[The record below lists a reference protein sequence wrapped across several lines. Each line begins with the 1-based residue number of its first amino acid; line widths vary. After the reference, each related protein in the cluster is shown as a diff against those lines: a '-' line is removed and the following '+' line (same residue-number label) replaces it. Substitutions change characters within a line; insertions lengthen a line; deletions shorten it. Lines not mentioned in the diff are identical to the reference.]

1 MSKTE
6 HPASGATP
14 EARAASLRAA
24 LNRYAHEYYVLDQ
37 PSVPDAEYDRL
48 YRALE
53 ALEAEHPEL
62 RTPDSPTLRVGGAVL
77 PEFAPVRHVVP
88 MLSIRTETDT
98 TADGALAF
106 DASVRRELG
115 LAESDPP
122 IEYAAELKFDG
133 LAINLRYE
141 QGFLVQ
147 AATRGDGATG
157 EDVTQNIRTIR
168 QIPLGLRPVDGT
180 VPDVLEVRGEVYM
193 RRDDFERLN
202 ARQRER
208 GEKTFVNPRNT
219 AAGAVRQL
227 DPKMAAERPLS
238 FFAYGLGEAAGWSG
252 MPETHSGMLD
262 ALVALGFPVSKE
274 RAAVMGGEGLVQF
287 HAAIGAKRDSLP
299 FDIDGVVYK
308 VNALALQRELGFRT
322 REPRWAVAHK
332 YPAQEAL
339 TTVESIGVQVGRTG
353 AITPVARLA
362 PVFVGGVTVTN
373 ATLHNEDEVR
383 RKDVRVGDTV
393 IVRRAGDVIPEV
405 VAVVLERRPM
415 EDVPG
420 GDLFNPAQ
428 QPKYPPFELPKSCPV
443 CGSHVVREEGEA
455 VARCSGGLFCSAQRK
470 EAIRHFAGRRMMD
483 IEGLGERYIDN
494 LVELEYVHG
503 IADLYRLTLDAFL
516 EMKRRAD
523 ERDGVT
529 PETVAAG
536 KIATKWAE
544 NLLAGIQ
551 ASKTPPLARFLF
563 ALGIRHVGESTAKTL
578 ADWLGSLAVIRRA
591 PAPLLLT
598 LPDVG
603 ATVAEAI
610 ADFFDEP
617 KNQQA
622 LDALLAAGVAP
633 QGEHPPSA
641 KLRSQLEPAELYAVL
656 GVPKLTAT
664 RSKQLATLV
673 PTLAQLTT
681 ADAAQLEGLPAEVS
695 ASLLDWL
702 EADGHRARLAQLDAL
717 RAELLAA
724 MPAETAEEG
733 ALSGKTVVL
742 TGTLPN
748 LTRDAAKAMLEAA
761 GAKVSGSVSKKT
773 DYVVAGE
780 EAGSKLAKA
789 EELGVKVLDEAGMLA
804 LLQNPPGDSA

>member
-48 YRALE
+48 YRELE
-53 ALEAEHPEL
+53 ALEAEHPAL

-122 IEYAAELKFDG
+122 VEYAAELKFDG

-147 AATRGDGATG
+147 AATRGDGTTG

-168 QIPLGLRPVDGT
+168 QIPLGLRPVDGA

-238 FFAYGLGEAAGWSG
+238 FFAYGLGEAAGWSA

-262 ALVALGFPVSKE
+262 ALVALGFPVSRE
-274 RAAVMGGEGLVQF
+274 RAAVKGGEGLVQF

-308 VNALALQRELGFRT
+308 VNSLALQRELGFRT

-420 GDLFNPAQ
+420 SDLFNPAQ
-428 QPKYPPFELPKSCPV
+428 QPKHPPFELPKSCPV

-578 ADWLGSLAVIRRA
+578 ADWLGSLAMIRRA

-641 KLRSQLEPAELYAVL
+641 KLRGQLEPAELYAVL
-656 GVPKLTAT
+656 GVPKLTAI
-664 RSKQLATLV
+664 RSKQLAALV
-673 PTLAQLTT
+673 PTLAQLAT

-804 LLQNPPGDSA
+804 LLQSSPGDSA